1 MVNWSRWDPEPA
13 MFRSIISA
21 LGGKSLI
28 RFVPLFNRE
37 NIGSYLSRSWSVS
50 WPLTLIMVFEFLIG
64 LTDVYIAGKISKEIQ
79 ATYGFVIQLYFIF
92 IVIANALTV
101 GTVSVVSRLYTS
113 GDKIEL
119 TKAVFSSLLTAAAA
133 GIILA
138 VAGIFF
144 SPEVIRLLNIPEELK
159 DFVIPF
165 VEIYAL
171 GLIFHYLLINCN
183 GILRSCQMVKRS
195 LKTMALVCLI
205 NIALNFLLVFHTS
218 LSFKGIAA
226 ATASS
231 VFIGSMINLVY
242 VRNIMTDARNFST
255 NMVKRMIGIGWPIG
269 MLQVLWQLSSMVIF
283 LILSALPEN
292 KVEILAALT
301 TGLRIESA
309 IYLPVFGFNMANAVI
324 VGNLLGEN
332 KQEDAFRSGIM
343 TAAIGVFIVTMMVVA
358 VILNARWIISFLSSN
373 EIVIRES
380 VKYLYISMVSEP
392 FMAWGIILGGGLA
405 GAGDTKSVMMR
416 VALSVWL
423 VRIPLSFV
431 LVVLLGFGPAS
442 VWWSMNISQFLQAF
456 LISKRYLNRGWF
468 LKGKETI

>member
-1 MVNWSRWDPEPA
+1 VR
-13 MFRSIISA
+13 
-21 LGGKSLI
+21 
-28 RFVPLFNRE
+28 LFELFKRE
-37 NIGSYLSRSWSVS
+37 EIKSYLSRSWSVS
-50 WPLTLIMVFEFLIG
+50 WPLTLIMFFEFLIG
-64 LTDVYIAGKISKEIQ
+64 LTDVYIAGKVSKEIQ

-113 GDKIEL
+113 GDKTEL
-119 TKAVFSSLLTAAAA
+119 TKAVFSSLLVASGA
-133 GIILA
+133 GIVLA

-159 DFVIPF
+159 DFAIPF

-195 LKTMALVCLI
+195 LITMALVCLI

-231 VFIGSMINLVY
+231 VFIGSMINLAY
-242 VRNIMTDARNFST
+242 VRNIVTDVRNFSM
-255 NMVKRMIGIGWPIG
+255 NLVKRMIGIGWPIG
-269 MLQVLWQLSSMVIF
+269 MLQVLWQLSSMVLF
-283 LILSALPEN
+283 LILSTLPEN

-324 VGNLLGEN
+324 VGNLLGG
-332 KQEDAFRSGIM
+332 KRQEDAFRSGIM
-343 TAAIGVFIVTMMVVA
+343 TAAIGVFIVTMMVIV
-358 VILNARWIISFLSSN
+358 VILNARWIVSFLSSN
-373 EIVIRES
+373 PIVIRES
-380 VKYLYISMVSEP
+380 VQYLYISMISEP
-392 FMAWGIILGGGLA
+392 FMAWGIILGGGLN
-405 GAGDTKSVMMR
+405 GAGDTRSVLIR
-416 VALSVWL
+416 VALSVWF
-423 VRIPLSFV
+423 VRIPLSYIF
-431 LVVLLGFGPAS
+431 VVLFGFGPVS
-442 VWWSMNISQFLQAF
+442 VWWSMNISQFVQAF
-456 LISKRYLNRGWF
+456 VMSKRYFNREW
-468 LKGKETI
+468 LSITR